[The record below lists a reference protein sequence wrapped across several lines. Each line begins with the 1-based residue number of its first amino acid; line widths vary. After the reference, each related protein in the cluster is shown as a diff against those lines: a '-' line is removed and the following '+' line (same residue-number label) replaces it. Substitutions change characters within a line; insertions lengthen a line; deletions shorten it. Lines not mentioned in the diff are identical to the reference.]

1 MKSDFPNELL
11 GFDKRWM
18 EFRGCVGLRVP
29 NRQSLRELAG
39 VYRAVVAGNASSL
52 FIYDGASGIA
62 PGREIGGNCARLQ
75 GLWATVEAIVPRF
88 NSKGKCETPPALA
101 RS

>member
-39 VYRAVVAGNASSL
+39 VYRAVGAGNAASR
-52 FIYDGASGIA
+52 FIYDGALGIA
-62 PGREIGGNCARLQ
+62 PEREIGGNCARLQ
-75 GLWATVEAIVPRF
+75 GLWASVEAIGPRF
-88 NSKGKCETPPALA
+88 ITKGNCETPPALV